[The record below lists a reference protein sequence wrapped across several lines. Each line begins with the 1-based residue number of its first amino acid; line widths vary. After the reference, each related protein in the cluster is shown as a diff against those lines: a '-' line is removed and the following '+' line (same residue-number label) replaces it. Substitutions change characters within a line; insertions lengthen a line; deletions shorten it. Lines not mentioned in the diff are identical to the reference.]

1 MYPYEP
7 WVRKKLVAAMLVVAC
22 GAAATGEYELIEPVD
37 LGVDHLSQEVVQAI
51 VEGTLEPPEYSSVPA
66 ASGTHAPSSTPCG
79 VYRQEVPEIFNIHAL
94 EHGAV
99 IFYYRADLLEEEQRN
114 EVEELARELSTH
126 VIVMPFAE
134 MEEPMALVA
143 WGKLARVAAFDL
155 EAARSFWGEFA
166 QLGPEAG
173 IACDLAVD
181 EGQGQ

>member
-1 MYPYEP
+1 MRSN
-7 WVRKKLVAAMLVVAC
+7 RKLTKTWVAAVLVVAC
-22 GAAATGEYELIEPVD
+22 GAAATGEYELIEPED
-37 LGVDHLSQEVVQAI
+37 LGEEHLSQEAVQAF
-51 VEGTLEPPEYSSVPA
+51 VDGTLEPPEYSSVPA
-66 ASGTHAPSSTPCG
+66 ASGTHAPSPTPCG

-99 IFYYRADLLEEEQRN
+99 IFYYRADLLEEAQRN
-114 EVEELARELSTH
+114 ELEELARQLSTH
-126 VIVMPFAE
+126 VIVMPFSL
-134 MEEPMALVA
+134 MEEPLALVA
-143 WGKLARVAAFDL
+143 WGKLARLAAFDL